1 LFPSCFHS
9 LRTFGKRYAKW
20 TRAQLLAEV
29 ARGSWGLLP
38 SHPEPADSA
47 AAAANSNGNANAT
60 SVAGSASSESGAG
73 SDRNGRDSSSYSSS
87 GGGSSYN
94 NQIRNNFGAIECV
107 ARYLKGEN
115 FAPLVERGSSSLDG
129 RESTTRDGAGA
140 EDAPTVPPHTPN
152 RVGDVFATAR
162 SESEDRSFWATLESI
177 ALTCPAADQMVS
189 RELASSER

>member
-1 LFPSCFHS
+1 MHS
-9 LRTFGKRYAKW
+9 LRTFGNRYAKW

-47 AAAANSNGNANAT
+47 AAAASSNVDANAT
-60 SVAGSASSESGAG
+60 SVAGSARSESGTG
-73 SDRNGRDSSSYSSS
+73 SDRNGRDTSSYSSSS

-129 RESTTRDGAGA
+129 RESPTRDWAGA

-152 RVGDVFATAR
+152 RVGDVVATAR

-177 ALTCPAADQMVS
+177 ALTCPAAEQMAL
-189 RELASSER
+189 RELATSER